1 MAQDP
6 RLDSLMQYA
15 MSAVG
20 AGPTD
25 DSAVL
30 RQRIENLERLVAV
43 VLRTPN
49 VQTGAPPATERS
61 TSISRTVACTSWRPH
76 GASSA
81 RCPRRRMATNEPTV
95 VDVQQTLLQ
104 AVHALAQGVVF
115 GVQGAQRA
123 AQTDAQQA
131 SAYVAVAAQAA
142 RACNDLGSLL
152 LEWQKLPVKN
162 PKGLAPDLYD
172 PAPAPAA

>member
-1 MAQDP
+1 
-6 RLDSLMQYA
+6 
-15 MSAVG
+15 
-20 AGPTD
+20 
-25 DSAVL
+25 
-30 RQRIENLERLVAV
+30 
-43 VLRTPN
+43 
-49 VQTGAPPATERS
+49 
-61 TSISRTVACTSWRPH
+61 
-76 GASSA
+76 
-81 RCPRRRMATNEPTV
+81 MATNEPTV